1 MATGKRIA
9 LKDYIEVDGVDLSDL
24 FSQIGFS
31 SVHDK
36 VDVSGFNSAGSDEFL
51 AGKTTQSVTGQVFG
65 SMAALETW
73 DILYPIHRDRSIV
86 TFKWRPDSSL
96 PVSATNASLEG
107 NVQLLTW
114 NAGATR
120 GDVESFPVEFSPADA
135 TGLVYVAT

>member
-9 LKDYIEVDGVDLSDL
+9 LKDYISVDGHDLSDL

-36 VDVSGFNSAGSDEFL
+36 VDVSGFNEAGTDEFL

-65 SMAALETW
+65 SMAAGETW
-73 DILYPIHRDRSIV
+73 DILYYIHQSRAV
-86 TFKWRPDSSL
+86 VPFKWRPDASL
-96 PVSATNASLEG
+96 PVSSTNASLEG

-114 NAGATR
+114 QAGATR
-120 GDVESFPVEFSPADA
+120 GEVESFPVEFSPADA
-135 TGLVYVAT
+135 AGLVYVET

>member
-9 LKDYIEVDGVDLSDL
+9 LKDYIAVADNDLSDL
-24 FSQIGFS
+24 FSQIGFTS
-31 SVHDK
+31 EHEK

-65 SMAALETW
+65 SYAAGETW
-73 DILYPIHRDRSIV
+73 DILYYIHTSRAVV
-86 TFKWRPDSSL
+86 TFAWRADSNL
-96 PVSATNASLEG
+96 PVSATNPELQG

-114 NAGATR
+114 NGGATR

-135 TGLVYVAT
+135 AGLTYVQS